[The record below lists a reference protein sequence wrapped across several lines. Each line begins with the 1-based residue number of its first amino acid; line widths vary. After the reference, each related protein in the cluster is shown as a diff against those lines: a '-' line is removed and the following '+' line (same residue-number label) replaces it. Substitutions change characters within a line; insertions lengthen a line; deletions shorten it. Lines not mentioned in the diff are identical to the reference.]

1 MFIYTVQHLSKRI
14 TKSKRLFNK
23 DGGSDVLQKQQY
35 IDMDMEVPWWAIP
48 QEDNKKISKTKQEE
62 VRVTRKT
69 KLPKQ

>member
-1 MFIYTVQHLSKRI
+1 MYCRSNNIL
-14 TKSKRLFNK
+14 
-23 DGGSDVLQKQQY
+23 DM
-35 IDMDMEVPWWAIP
+35 DMDMEVPWWAIP

>member
-1 MFIYTVQHLSKRI
+1 MFIYTVQHSSKRI

-35 IDMDMEVPWWAIP
+35 TDMDMEVPRWAIP

-69 KLPKQ
+69 KSPKQ